1 MVDKT
6 TSLPIALS
14 RVLSAIIVA
23 SRVTFRQ
30 FAGSPS
36 SPLHQI
42 REVEA
47 TGKGVQKV
55 KANQCGEYKKNRQIQ
70 TFLSCTSQH

>member
-23 SRVTFRQ
+23 SRVTFSQ

-36 SPLHQI
+36 SPLRQI
-42 REVEA
+42 REA
-47 TGKGVQKV
+47 TGKVVQKV
-55 KANQCGEYKKNRQIQ
+55 KANQCGQYKKNGQIQ